1 MNGVKEGFFV
11 FFFISEKSQMCF
23 FLCAIQIKQGPL
35 GEDKWLVLNLQWRS
49 DQAHFFFPLVTSAR
63 LISRSHQLK
72 WKSYYYR
79 AWSRADISA
88 MNEAVSGLGNSNNQA
103 RDTLYME
110 RDTSI
115 QTNDTGLSLKIR
127 ETYLRRTDFFP
138 KVLIGMFGIAIILSL
153 FFQYFLK
160 PLIFCRFPPAKLTI
174 FLRGKFREN
183 ILKTF
188 LQSKQDWSCSE
199 QINMEIVAWVLE
211 DVCPTEQ
218 DQSIPCVMLSALGTL
233 GIQL

>member
-1 MNGVKEGFFV
+1 
-11 FFFISEKSQMCF
+11 
-23 FLCAIQIKQGPL
+23 
-35 GEDKWLVLNLQWRS
+35 
-49 DQAHFFFPLVTSAR
+49 
-63 LISRSHQLK
+63 
-72 WKSYYYR
+72 
-79 AWSRADISA
+79 

-160 PLIFCRFPPAKLTI
+160 PLIFSRFPPAKLTI

-188 LQSKQDWSCSE
+188 LQSKQD
-199 QINMEIVAWVLE
+199 
-211 DVCPTEQ
+211 
-218 DQSIPCVMLSALGTL
+218 
-233 GIQL
+233 